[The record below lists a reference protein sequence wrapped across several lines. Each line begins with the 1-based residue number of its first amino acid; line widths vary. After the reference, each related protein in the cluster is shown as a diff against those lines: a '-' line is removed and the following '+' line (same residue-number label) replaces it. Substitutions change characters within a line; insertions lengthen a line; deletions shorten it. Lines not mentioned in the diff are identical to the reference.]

1 MSISPIFQLE
11 VHDIACGPIHN
22 LSFTWPAG
30 VSWICGDEG
39 TGKTTLLRLLAG
51 DLQPTAG
58 QVLAPKDHVF
68 WVDLQ
73 DAAHDTTTVQSCWD
87 ALRARWPNWNDDL
100 LQDLAQELDM
110 QQHANKR
117 LNMLSAGS
125 RRKVMVLAAL
135 ASGASVTLLDQPFA
149 ALDLASIRI
158 LHEFLHEA
166 AEHPTRAWIVADYE
180 APSNLALACVLN
192 LDATHSSK
200 KALCEQRLCRLHR
213 SADEPKL

>member
-1 MSISPIFQLE
+1 MSTSPIFQLE
-11 VHDIACGPIHN
+11 VQGITCGPIHN

-51 DLQPTAG
+51 DVQATAG
-58 QVLAPKDHVF
+58 QLIAPQGDVF
-68 WVDLQ
+68 WIDLQ
-73 DAAHDTTTVQSCWD
+73 DTVHDTTTVQACWD
-87 ALRARWPNWNDDL
+87 ALRARWPNWNDEL

-110 QQHANKR
+110 QQHVDKR

-135 ASGASVTLLDQPFA
+135 ASGAAVTLLDQPFA

-158 LHEFLHEA
+158 LHELLHEA
-166 AEHPTRAWIVADYE
+166 AEHPNRAWIVADYE
-180 APSNLALACVLN
+180 APSDLPLASVLN
-192 LDATHSSK
+192 LDAR
-200 KALCEQRLCRLHR
+200 Q
-213 SADEPKL
+213 